1 MADRLGWVANAAQT
15 QVGGWL
21 RVHEC
26 LRVPELLRGAC
37 QTMSKDDQVDW
48 EIPVEARP
56 RPEDFSFDL
65 ERALSAVV
73 FIRSQVPEDA
83 FTAQVLGTERAGNG
97 ILISDSGLI
106 VTIGY
111 LVTEAESLWLVANNG
126 QTVQGDVIGY
136 DHDTGLGLVQ
146 ALGRLSVRPME
157 IGSSADVRLN
167 DPMVL
172 AAGGGRR
179 HALAAKVAAKREFAG
194 SWEYLLDEAIFTTP
208 VHPNWG
214 GTGLIDGHGRLVGVG
229 SLFIQDAGP
238 NGDDGNMI
246 VPIDVLKPIL
256 DPMQKTGHT
265 GRPPRPWLGLYAA
278 DTDEAI
284 VVAGMASAGPAS
296 QSGVMIGDEIVK
308 VAGAP
313 VQGLSDLLRHVWS
326 QGEAGVEIPLTVR
339 REESGAHE
347 LILRSADR
355 ADFLRKPR
363 LHA

>member
-1 MADRLGWVANAAQT
+1 
-15 QVGGWL
+15 
-21 RVHEC
+21 
-26 LRVPELLRGAC
+26 
-37 QTMSKDDQVDW
+37 MSTNEQVDW

-56 RPEDFSFDL
+56 RPEDHGFDL
-65 ERALSAVV
+65 ERALSAAV

-111 LVTEAESLWLVANNG
+111 LVTEAESVWLVANNG
-126 QTVQGDVIGY
+126 QTIQGDVIGY
-136 DHDTGLGLVQ
+136 DHETGLGLIQ
-146 ALGRLSVRPME
+146 ALGRLTVRPME
-157 IGSSADVRLN
+157 IGSSADVRV
-167 DPMVL
+167 DDVGIL

-179 HALAAKVAAKREFAG
+179 HALQARVADKREFAG

-214 GTGLIDGHGRLVGVG
+214 GTGLVDRNGRLVGIG
-229 SLFIQDAGP
+229 SLFIQGAGQH
-238 NGDDGNMI
+238 GVDGNMI

-256 DPMQKTGHT
+256 DPLVKTGRT
-265 GRPPRPWLGLYAA
+265 GRTPRPWLGLYAA
-278 DTDEAI
+278 ENDETI

-296 QSGVMIGDEIVK
+296 QGGILIGDEILQ

-313 VQGLSDLLRHVWS
+313 VEGLAELYRRVWKL
-326 QGEAGVEIPLTVR
+326 GAAGVDVPLTVR
-339 REESGAHE
+339 REERGTVEVLLH
-347 LILRSADR
+347 SADR

>member
-1 MADRLGWVANAAQT
+1 
-15 QVGGWL
+15 
-21 RVHEC
+21 
-26 LRVPELLRGAC
+26 
-37 QTMSKDDQVDW
+37 MSKDDPVDW

-56 RPEDFSFDL
+56 RPEDYAFDL

-111 LVTEAESLWLVANNG
+111 LVTEAESVWLVANNG

-146 ALGRLSVRPME
+146 ALGRLAVRPME
-157 IGSSADVRLN
+157 IGTSADVRLN
-167 DPMVL
+167 DPTVL

-179 HALAAKVAAKREFAG
+179 HALASTVAARREFAG
-194 SWEYLLDEAIFTTP
+194 SWEYLLDDALFTTP

-214 GTGLIDGHGRLVGVG
+214 GTGLIDGSGRLVGVG

-238 NGDDGNMI
+238 NSTDGNMV
-246 VPIDVLKPIL
+246 VPIDGLKPFL
-256 DPMQKTGHT
+256 DPMQMTGHT
-265 GRPPRPWLGLYAA
+265 GRPPGPWLGLYAA
-278 DTDEAI
+278 DTDDAI

-296 QSGVMIGDEIVK
+296 QGGVMIGDEILK
-308 VAGAP
+308 VASAP
-313 VQGLSDLLRHVWS
+313 IQGLPDLFRHVWS
-326 QGEAGVEIPLTVR
+326 QGQAGVEVPLTVR
-339 REESGAHE
+339 REESGPLE
-347 LILRSADR
+347 ITVRSADR
-355 ADFLRKPR
+355 TDFLRKPR

>member
-1 MADRLGWVANAAQT
+1 
-15 QVGGWL
+15 
-21 RVHEC
+21 
-26 LRVPELLRGAC
+26 
-37 QTMSKDDQVDW
+37 MSRDDGQVDW
-48 EIPVEARP
+48 EIPAEARP
-56 RPEDFSFDL
+56 RPEDYSFDL

-136 DHDTGLGLVQ
+136 DHETGLGLIQ
-146 ALGRLSVRPME
+146 ALGRLTVRPME
-157 IGSSADVRLN
+157 VGSSADLRLN
-167 DPMVL
+167 EQTVL

-179 HALAAKVAAKREFAG
+179 HALASKVAAKREFAG

-214 GTGLIDGHGRLVGVG
+214 GTGLIDRHGRLVGVG

-238 NGDDGNMI
+238 DGTDGNMV

-296 QSGVMIGDEIVK
+296 QGGVMIGDEIVK

-313 VQGLSDLLRHVWS
+313 IQGLSDLFRNVW
-326 QGEAGVEIPLTVR
+326 GLGHAGVDIPLTVR

-347 LILRSADR
+347 ITLRSADR
-355 ADFLRKPR
+355 MSFLRKPR

>member
-1 MADRLGWVANAAQT
+1 
-15 QVGGWL
+15 
-21 RVHEC
+21 
-26 LRVPELLRGAC
+26 
-37 QTMSKDDQVDW
+37 MSKDDPVDW
-48 EIPVEARP
+48 EIPVEACP
-56 RPEDFSFDL
+56 RPEDYAFDL

-111 LVTEAESLWLVANNG
+111 LITEAESLWLVANNG

-146 ALGRLSVRPME
+146 ALGRLAVRPME
-157 IGSSADVRLN
+157 IGTSADVRLD

-179 HALAAKVAAKREFAG
+179 HALASTVAARREFAG
-194 SWEYLLDEAIFTTP
+194 SWEYLLDDAIFTTP

-214 GTGLIDGHGRLVGVG
+214 GTGLIDGSGRLVGVG
-229 SLFIQDAGP
+229 SLFIQDAST
-238 NGDDGNMI
+238 NGADGNMI

-278 DTDEAI
+278 DTDDAI
-284 VVAGMASAGPAS
+284 VVAGMASSGPAS
-296 QSGVMIGDEIVK
+296 QGGVRIGDEILK

-313 VQGLSDLLRHVWS
+313 IQGLPDLFRHVWS
-326 QGEAGVEIPLTVR
+326 QGQAGVDVPLTVR
-339 REESGAHE
+339 REESGPLE
-347 LILRSADR
+347 ITVRSADR
-355 ADFLRKPR
+355 TDFLRKPR

>member
-1 MADRLGWVANAAQT
+1 
-15 QVGGWL
+15 
-21 RVHEC
+21 
-26 LRVPELLRGAC
+26 
-37 QTMSKDDQVDW
+37 MSTDDQVDW

-56 RPEDFSFDL
+56 RPEDYSFDL

-136 DHDTGLGLVQ
+136 DHETGLGLVQ
-146 ALGRLSVRPME
+146 ALGRLAVRPME
-157 IGSSADVRLN
+157 VGSSADLRLN
-167 DPMVL
+167 DQTIL

-179 HALAAKVAAKREFAG
+179 HALASKIAAKREFAG

-214 GTGLIDGHGRLVGVG
+214 GTGLIDRHGRLVGVG
-229 SLFIQDAGP
+229 SLFIQEAGP
-238 NGDDGNMI
+238 DSTDGNMV
-246 VPIDVLKPIL
+246 VPIDVLKSIL
-256 DPMQKTGHT
+256 DPMKKTGHT
-265 GRPPRPWLGLYAA
+265 GRPARPWLGLYAA
-278 DTDEAI
+278 DTDDAI

-296 QSGVMIGDEIVK
+296 QGGVMIGDEIVK

-313 VQGLSDLLRHVWS
+313 VQDLSDLFRNVW
-326 QGEAGVEIPLTVR
+326 GLGHAGVEIPLTVR

-347 LILRSADR
+347 IILRSADR